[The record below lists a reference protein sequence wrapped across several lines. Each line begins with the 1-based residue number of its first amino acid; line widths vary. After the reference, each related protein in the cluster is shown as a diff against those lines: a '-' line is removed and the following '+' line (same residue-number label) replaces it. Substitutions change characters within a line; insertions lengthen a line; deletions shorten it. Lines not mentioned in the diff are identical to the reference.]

1 MLLLECLEM
10 NFQKQSGRQI
20 MAIFTVISVV
30 DGDTFDV
37 SPNWKWNEQTGSR
50 VRPTGFDAPEL
61 STYGGQ
67 AAKTK
72 LSNLI
77 LGKQVELGSAYKID
91 RGRLVCDVFFQG
103 RNLADYFPDY

>member
-1 MLLLECLEM
+1 MLPLEWLEM
-10 NFQKQSGRQI
+10 NFINHLKGKI
-20 MAIFTVISVV
+20 MATFSVISVI

-37 SPNWKWNEQTGSR
+37 SPNWKWSEQTGSR

-61 STYGGQ
+61 SSYGGQ